1 MASIKRCKS
10 TKKFEAFQVESSIV
24 KQTWGIKSCDRQEVL
39 GASDHF
45 LLLMMMCRIL
55 CLVFT
60 LVSQRWNYCCW
71 AVVPSSDRLP
81 ALCSIQVG
89 WRCKRIQA
97 HLGHRAL
104 HWVSDISQQP
114 RWEDSASGRQW
125 NWACSLWPRLLLAPL
140 HTNHWT
146 GRPWYHALHH
156 LQKYWTRGDTHW
168 VRTWCLNC
176 HLKFAICCT
185 VESFW
190 KSCHW
195 ASNPLGCAGGR
206 LWKTNQWLPRWLGSS
221 SWTQLECLKTPRCEP
236 HTYYRQWL
244 KGMDLLCQVEHLKQ
258 RIGINIIVD

>member
-1 MASIKRCKS
+1 
-10 TKKFEAFQVESSIV
+10 
-24 KQTWGIKSCDRQEVL
+24 
-39 GASDHF
+39 
-45 LLLMMMCRIL
+45 MMCRIL

-81 ALCSIQVG
+81 ALFSIQVG

-185 VESFW
+185 VESFR

-258 RIGINIIVD
+258 WIGIIIIVD